1 MRVLDADQ
9 AVQTLPDGV
18 CVAISGNGSILQPDR
33 LLAAVERAFA
43 SSGHPRDLGLYYPVV
58 IGTRSG
64 NGIDHLAHPGLV
76 SEVVASCFDI
86 WGVDRLATMIR
97 ENRIVAHC
105 LPMGIMFQ
113 LLHAAADGQPGILS
127 RVGLHTFV
135 DPEVRGT
142 SQNAMCTSSLARRT
156 NVDGEPFLYY
166 VAPRIGAALIRGS
179 VSDEDG
185 NISLCQ
191 EPISQGVLAMAL
203 AARAGGGKVL
213 VQVKG
218 LVRRGTLP
226 ASEVVVPGCL
236 VDVVSVIPDQWQT
249 VAGEYDGR
257 LTGAWSPPMP
267 HPQVPLDLD
276 TVMARRAA
284 LELRPGMIVNLGFGI
299 ATRVAAIAA
308 ESGVTGDLTFSVE
321 HGPLGGMPAGT
332 NIFGAAIGPTAILR
346 STDVF
351 GLYHTGLLDLAILSA
366 AEVDAEGNANVSRF
380 AEQMPGPGGYID
392 ITGPTRRLV
401 LLSALRAG
409 GLRWEVHPEGP
420 RLLREGTIPRF
431 VSAVRER
438 TFSGRAAWSRGAQVL
453 YLTDRCTFELCAE
466 GLLLTEIAPGMDLR
480 ADILDQMEFAPQIAR
495 QIRIW
500 PSDLF
505 RPGALDLRSHWQE
518 VGMASANACSHG
530 DC

>member
-9 AVQTLPDGV
+9 AVKTLPDGV
-18 CVAISGNGSILQPDR
+18 CIAISGNGSILQPDR
-33 LLAAVERAFA
+33 LLAALERAFL
-43 SSGHPRDLGLYYPVV
+43 SSGHPRGLGLYYPVV
-58 IGTRSG
+58 IGTHSG

-97 ENRIVAHC
+97 EDRIVAHC

-127 RVGLHTFV
+127 PIGLHTLI

-142 SQNAMCTSSLARRT
+142 SQNSVCTTSLARRT
-156 NVDGEPFLYY
+156 EMDGEPFLYY
-166 VAPRIGAALIRGS
+166 VAPRIGAAIIRGS

-191 EPISQGVLAMAL
+191 EPITQGVLSMAL

-218 LVRRGTLP
+218 LVRRGTLRP
-226 ASEVVVPGCL
+226 SDVVVPGCL
-236 VDVVSVIPDQWQT
+236 VDVVSVVPEQWQT
-249 VAGEYDGR
+249 AAGEYDAR
-257 LTGAWSPPMP
+257 LTGAWSPPIP
-267 HPQVPLDLD
+267 CSEVPLDLD
-276 TVMARRAA
+276 TVIARRAA

-308 ESGVTGDLTFSVE
+308 ESGVAGDLTFSVE

-332 NIFGAAIGPTAILR
+332 NIFGAAMGPSAILR

-351 GLYHTGLLDLAILSA
+351 GLYHAGLLDLAILSA

-392 ITGPTRRLV
+392 ITAPTRRLV

-409 GLRWEVHPEGP
+409 GLRWEIRPEGP

-431 VSAVRER
+431 VPVVRER
-438 TFSGRAAWSRGAQVL
+438 TFPGRVAWSRGAQVL
-453 YLTDRCTFELCAE
+453 YLTDRCAFELSAE
-466 GLLLTEIAPGMDLR
+466 GLLLTEIAPGIDLR
-480 ADILDQMEFAPQIAR
+480 ADILDQMDFVPRVAR
-495 QIRIW
+495 QIEVW
-500 PSDLF
+500 PAELF
-505 RPGALDLRSHWQE
+505 RSEALDLRRHWRE
-518 VGMASANACSHG
+518 VGIGTCRG
-530 DC
+530 F